1 VKEENYFLFSFYF
14 LILIIMEMSMA
25 LAFGLGAF
33 WPAIAIGL
41 IGLAAM
47 NAIGRNP
54 SAAGEVKSTMILAIA
69 FAEAL
74 GIFAFV
80 IAMVIKFIK

>member
-1 VKEENYFLFSFYF
+1 MG
-14 LILIIMEMSMA
+14 IEMSMA

-41 IGLAAM
+41 IGLSAM

-54 SAAGEVKSTMILAIA
+54 AASWEVKSTMILAIA

-74 GIFAFV
+74 WIFAFV

>member
-1 VKEENYFLFSFYF
+1 MNL
-14 LILIIMEMSMA
+14 MSMA
-25 LAFGLGAF
+25 LAFGIGAF

-41 IGLAAM
+41 IGFAAM

-54 SAAGEVKSTMILAIA
+54 SASGEIKSTMILAIA

-74 GIFAFV
+74 WIFAFV
-80 IAMVIKFIK
+80 IAMIIKFL

>member
-1 VKEENYFLFSFYF
+1 MKEIAIALSFW
-14 LILIIMEMSMA
+14 
-25 LAFGLGAF
+25 LGAF

-41 IGLAAM
+41 IGFAALS
-47 NAIGRNP
+47 AIGRNP
-54 SAAGEVKSTMILAIA
+54 ASAWEIKSTMILAIA

-80 IAMVIKFIK
+80 IAMILKFL